1 MPSWIPGPDDDD
13 DDRFASWRDKI
24 VNAFERVIP
33 ADEPEIDPGD
43 LGLLL
48 DWKRSYGDARFDCWR
63 RSDLEEFLL
72 DWCPAKLSATAE
84 QVRSLPRSVALAAGF
99 LADQGL
105 LKAGSEPLEALV
117 RHAIG
122 LQDAFMTAMDDPAN
136 FGMAKSLFAG
146 VDLDVDA
153 LIGGP
158 SSEASLEDIVVGP
171 VVLPDDRTL
180 RRAALASPVVTAF
193 VQLGDFFA
201 APGRLLTKSGN
212 LKLVDARALVELL
225 GTGDTFRE
233 PGDGEAWQT
242 STRSASQ
249 LPVLDHWK
257 RWASEAG
264 VLRSRQGRL
273 VAVEAWRK
281 RARKDPLHELL
292 EGLHLLVD
300 AGPLQSYRSWFTTP
314 VLAALDSSVGPLL
327 GRLLEAPQGHP
338 YDDLVEQW
346 TALLLEM
353 RISEYFPGHL
363 QHDFSQLVD
372 VLDRV
377 GVVLHH
383 QAATSTTA
391 TGGHLRVGG
400 SLALTPVGVR
410 FAVDLLTEQGVTV
423 QVVPAPEAQTVAG
436 LVSLF
441 TQVEPD
447 AWWRST
453 TSWLDVQPDD
463 TAALVALLSD
473 LERADDPALVLAGL
487 DSAPDEAV
495 GRLVAALRHLV
506 DASDPA
512 AADLP
517 LLAAAWLDRH
527 GQLEGPEVDAD
538 AVIVGSLIA
547 LGRLAASSPEL
558 MIDAL
563 VTSDQAHD
571 SYAFI
576 QLVAQLLPPYAVE
589 LLEAMGQGHPDKAVA
604 KAARKQLFRTR
615 SRLVQQ
621 SRSGTRS

>member
-1 MPSWIPGPDDDD
+1 MPRWIPGPDDDD
-13 DDRFASWRDKI
+13 DDRFATWREE
-24 VNAFERVIP
+24 VVGEFGRAIP
-33 ADEPEIDPGD
+33 ADEPEIDPFD
-43 LGLLL
+43 FGLLL
-48 DWKRSYGDARFDCWR
+48 DWKRSYGDARFDSWR

-105 LKAGSEPLEALV
+105 LRAGSEPLEALE

-146 VDLDVDA
+146 VDLDLDA
-153 LIGGP
+153 LIGGT
-158 SSEASLEDIVVGP
+158 SAEDYVDDIVIGP
-171 VVLPDDRTL
+171 VVLPDDRAL
-180 RRAALASPVVTAF
+180 RRAALASPVVTTF

-212 LKLVDARALVELL
+212 LKLVDARTLVELL

-233 PGDGEAWQT
+233 PDGGEAWQT

-264 VLRSRQGRL
+264 VLRPRQGRL

-281 RARKDPLHELL
+281 RARKNPLHELL
-292 EGLHLLVD
+292 EALHLLTD
-300 AGPLQSYRSWFTTP
+300 AGPLQSYRSWFATP
-314 VLAALDSSVGPLL
+314 MLSALDSLVGPLL

-338 YDDLVEQW
+338 YDELVEQW
-346 TALLLEM
+346 TSLLLEM
-353 RISEYFPGHL
+353 GISEYFPGQL

-377 GVVLHH
+377 GVVVHH
-383 QAATSTTA
+383 EAATSTTV
-391 TGGHLRVGG
+391 TGGHRRVGG
-400 SLALTPVGVR
+400 SLTLTPVGVR
-410 FAVDLLTEQGVTV
+410 FAVDLLTEQGMTV
-423 QVVPAPEAQTVAG
+423 QVVPAPEAQTIAG
-436 LVSLF
+436 LVALV
-441 TQVEPD
+441 TQVELD

-463 TAALVALLSD
+463 TAALVALLSG

-487 DSAPDEAV
+487 DSAPDEAIE
-495 GRLVAALRHLV
+495 RLIPALRRLLG
-506 DASDPA
+506 AADPA
-512 AADLP
+512 APDLP

-527 GQLEGPEVDAD
+527 QQLDGPEVDAD
-538 AVIVGSLIA
+538 AVIVGSLIG
-547 LGRLAASSPEL
+547 LGRLAASSPQL
-558 MIDAL
+558 MIEAL
-563 VTSDQAHD
+563 VTSDEAHD
-571 SYAFI
+571 TFAFI
-576 QLVAQLLPPYAVE
+576 QLVGQLLPPYAVE
-589 LLEAMGQGHPDKAVA
+589 LLEAMGHHHPDKTVA

-615 SRLVQQ
+615 SRLEQQ
-621 SRSGTRS
+621 SRSATRS